1 VTAYGYSLIS
11 LVITLIAKVTQFAK
25 PMETNN
31 LKFQTSAQEA
41 CYEKLVTWIQEIFG
55 KYPCARHDFPG
66 LGIFVGSALVEILV
80 FPWDE
85 NDAVINTRS
94 YVVVGSELKPD
105 LMRYLL
111 EENAKMIFGA
121 FGISPDNE
129 ILFEHSIIGST
140 CNIKELEVSVKAV
153 MEIADEYDDK
163 IVNRWGG
170 KRALDRIHAGTLSN
184 KGWSLPTF

>member
-1 VTAYGYSLIS
+1 MGIVLIS
-11 LVITLIAKVTQFAK
+11 LATILIAKIAQFDQ
-25 PMETNN
+25 PMEANN

-41 CYEKLVTWIQEIFG
+41 CYEKVVTWIQEIFG
-55 KYPCARHDFPG
+55 KYPCARQDFPG
-66 LGIFVGSALVEILV
+66 LGMFVGSALVEILV

-94 YVVVGSELKPD
+94 YVVVGAELKPE

-129 ILFEHSIIGST
+129 ILFEHSIVGST
-140 CNIKELEVSVKAV
+140 CSMKELEASVKAV

-163 IVNRWGG
+163 IVDHWGG

-184 KGWSLPTF
+184 NGWSLPTF